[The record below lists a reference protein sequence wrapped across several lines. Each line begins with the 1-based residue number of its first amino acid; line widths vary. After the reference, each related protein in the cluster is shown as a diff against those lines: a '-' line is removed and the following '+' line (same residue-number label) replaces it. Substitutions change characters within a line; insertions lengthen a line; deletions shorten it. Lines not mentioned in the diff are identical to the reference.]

1 MGERNIKTW
10 KMIIEI
16 INISQ
21 VKYIRFT
28 AIRSNRKANDDTLVT
43 TCILENKLLKL
54 IIPIDAIRIIRAL
67 DKINIP
73 AIISII
79 FTLFFI

>member
-1 MGERNIKTW
+1 MRKDIKTT
-10 KMIIEI
+10 
-16 INISQ
+16 SH

-54 IIPIDAIRIIRAL
+54 TIPIDAIRITSAL
-67 DKINIP
+67 KRINIP
-73 AIISII
+73 ATISII
-79 FTLFFI
+79 ITLFFK

>member
-16 INISQ
+16 IPTSH
-21 VKYIRFT
+21 VKYIRLT
-28 AIRSNRKANDDTLVT
+28 AIRSNRKANEDTLVT

-54 IIPIDAIRIIRAL
+54 TIPMDAIRIISAL
-67 DKINIP
+67 KRINIP
-73 AIISII
+73 ANISII
-79 FTLFFI
+79 ITLFFI